1 MGKRA
6 GIDNDCKR
14 VLCHWRGSICN
25 ILKGLSKTVLDEV
38 LDDGKSRNYPGTMG
52 TVCRCSL
59 FIGLDRCLIC
69 CRGSM
74 VGKVVDVFTWKTTF
88 FELFPTEFLNGRKIF
103 RNQKQLK
110 KREMRFSSW
119 MDSIPLPSSSLPIS
133 EQKSDLSFCRIRSL
147 AIRRDRKTLDLRSKL
162 ARR

>member
-69 CRGSM
+69 CRAM

-110 KREMRFSSW
+110 KGRCDFHREW
-119 MDSIPLPSSSLPIS
+119 TPLPSSSLPIS